1 MSRCVRRRTEGIS
14 DSAVGSPPHQEN
26 LVNNHALAAE
36 SSFGLRHCFGENGRD
51 DTPQLPLTHY
61 DSLRILLVSDDMQS
75 AARLKRTL
83 QSLGYSETLVAYSG
97 KRALGAV
104 TAYSPA
110 VAIVDLYLA
119 DMTGYSL
126 ARSLRTHT
134 ALPVRQL
141 PLIAVAE
148 QVEFATEELA
158 RAAGFLG
165 VLTKPI
171 TVSLLNGLLLRSL
184 M

>member
-1 MSRCVRRRTEGIS
+1 M
-14 DSAVGSPPHQEN
+14 
-26 LVNNHALAAE
+26 NNHSLAAE
-36 SSFGLRHCFGENGRD
+36 SSFGLRHCFGEGERA
-51 DTPQLPLTHY
+51 DTPQFPQTHY

-83 QSLGYSETLVAYSG
+83 QRLGYSETLVAYSG

-110 VAIVDLYLA
+110 VAIVDLDLA

-134 ALPVRQL
+134 ALQVRQL

-148 QVEFATEELA
+148 RVEFATGQLA

-165 VLTKPI
+165 VLTKPVI
-171 TVSLLNGLLLRSL
+171 VWLLNQLLLRGL

>member
-1 MSRCVRRRTEGIS
+1 M
-14 DSAVGSPPHQEN
+14 
-26 LVNNHALAAE
+26 NNNSLAAE
-36 SSFGLRHCFGENGRD
+36 SSFGLRHCFDESGHGN
-51 DTPQLPLTHY
+51 TPQLPLTHY

-83 QSLGYSETLVAYSG
+83 QGLGYSETLVAYSG

-104 TAYSPA
+104 TEYSPV
-110 VAIVDLYLA
+110 VAIVDLDLS

-126 ARSLRTHT
+126 AGSLRVHT
-134 ALPVRQL
+134 ALQVRQL

-148 QVEFATEELA
+148 RAEFATGELA

-171 TVSLLNGLLLRSL
+171 NAWLLNGLLATSL

>member
-1 MSRCVRRRTEGIS
+1 M
-14 DSAVGSPPHQEN
+14 
-26 LVNNHALAAE
+26 NNHSLAAQSSPAFRPCFDE
-36 SSFGLRHCFGENGRD
+36 SGFGE
-51 DTPQLPLTHY
+51 TPQLPLTHY

-83 QSLGYSETLVAYSG
+83 QSLGYSETMVAYSG

-104 TAYSPA
+104 ADYSPA
-110 VAIVDLYLA
+110 VAIVDLDLS
-119 DMTGYSL
+119 DMTGYRL
-126 ARSLRTHT
+126 AHSLRTHT
-134 ALPVRQL
+134 TRQVRQL

-148 QVEFATEELA
+148 RIEFATGDLT

-165 VLTKPI
+165 VLAKP
-171 TVSLLNGLLLRSL
+171 VPVWLLNRLLLRGL

>member
-1 MSRCVRRRTEGIS
+1 
-14 DSAVGSPPHQEN
+14 
-26 LVNNHALAAE
+26 VNNHSLAAE
-36 SSFGLRHCFGENGRD
+36 STFGLRHCFGEGGRGH
-51 DTPQLPLTHY
+51 TSQLPLTDY

-104 TAYSPA
+104 IAYSPA
-110 VAIVDLYLA
+110 LAIVDLDLA

-134 ALPVRQL
+134 APQVRQL

-148 QVEFATEELA
+148 RVEFATGELA

-171 TVSLLNGLLLRSL
+171 IVWLLNGLLLRSL

>member
-1 MSRCVRRRTEGIS
+1 
-14 DSAVGSPPHQEN
+14 
-26 LVNNHALAAE
+26 VNNHSLAAE
-36 SSFGLRHCFGENGRD
+36 STFGLQHCFGESGHV

-83 QSLGYSETLVAYSG
+83 QGLGYSETLVAYSG

-110 VAIVDLYLA
+110 VAIVDLDLA

-126 ARSLRTHT
+126 ARSLRTHN
-134 ALPVRQL
+134 ALQVRQL

-148 QVEFATEELA
+148 QTEFATGELA

-171 TVSLLNGLLLRSL
+171 IVWLLNGLLLRSL

>member
-1 MSRCVRRRTEGIS
+1 M
-14 DSAVGSPPHQEN
+14 
-26 LVNNHALAAE
+26 NNPSVAAE
-36 SSFGLRHCFGENGRD
+36 SRFGLQHCFDESGRSA
-51 DTPQLPLTHY
+51 TPDLPLTHY
-61 DSLRILLVSDDMQS
+61 DSLRILLVSDDMKS

-83 QSLGYSETLVAYSG
+83 QTLGYSETLVAYSG

-104 TAYSPA
+104 IGYSPA
-110 VAIVDLYLA
+110 VAIVDLELG

-126 ARSLRTHT
+126 ARSLRAHT
-134 ALPVRQL
+134 ALQVRQL

-148 QVEFATEELA
+148 RVELATGELA

-165 VLTKPI
+165 VLTKP
-171 TVSLLNGLLLRSL
+171 VLVWLLNRLLLRGL